1 MSLLLKIHYFLLPQD
16 EDIGYAVYSNLLF
29 LSLFFGNLYFRPVH
43 GFDMVIIIAGL
54 MTFLVLY
61 FRAFAAHKNDL
72 IYYIAAMCF
81 IGVALSEINIG
92 GNL

>member
-1 MSLLLKIHYFLLPQD
+1 MSLLLKIHYFLMPQN

-43 GFDMVIIIAGL
+43 GVDMVITIAGL

-61 FRAFAAHKNDL
+61 FRAF
-72 IYYIAAMCF
+72 
-81 IGVALSEINIG
+81 
-92 GNL
+92 